1 MDVAFTPIYNAS
13 ALVASRHDFPL
24 VQKVGPPVRP
34 SWKAMV
40 AGSFSIESLD
50 QWLQSGD
57 SHLIQGD
64 VFTQLS

>member
-1 MDVAFTPIYNAS
+1 MAFTPIYNAS

-40 AGSFSIESLD
+40 AGSLLDSFSIESLK
-50 QWLQSGD
+50 QSGD
-57 SHLIQGD
+57 FHLIQGD